1 MLYNF
6 LWNLEQI
13 FWSHLWPPTYQR
25 LAHRVRVWRVDFTLQ
40 LILIQKQ
47 SCRND
52 FSEVYS
58 LFVRLIFVVT
68 ISLTCIVKG
77 FIWADLMTRNKVDN
91 TEWFIFCWW
100 YFYYYLLKLSRQT
113 LRSLCLH
120 LVTFPIFCHLSIWL
134 WTW

>member
-1 MLYNF
+1 MESRA
-6 LWNLEQI
+6 NLLI
-13 FWSHLWPPTYQR
+13 ASLTPNISKTCASSKGMKSR
-25 LAHRVRVWRVDFTLQ
+25 LFTLQ

-58 LFVRLIFVVT
+58 LFIRLIFVVT

-91 TEWFIFCWW
+91 TEWFMLYRIRCNHSVE
-100 YFYYYLLKLSRQT
+100 K
-113 LRSLCLH
+113 
-120 LVTFPIFCHLSIWL
+120 
-134 WTW
+134 